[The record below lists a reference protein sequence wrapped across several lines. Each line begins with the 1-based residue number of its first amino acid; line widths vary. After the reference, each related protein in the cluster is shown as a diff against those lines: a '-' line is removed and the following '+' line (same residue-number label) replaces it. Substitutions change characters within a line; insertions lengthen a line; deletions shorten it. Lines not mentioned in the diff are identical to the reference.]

1 MLAGVYWIVHPA
13 STVPALLWEVDAG
26 RGGCVAVEAVRFGG
40 GGGCES
46 NQRGLEMDEPT
57 DSSRIEAVSE

>member
-26 RGGCVAVEAVRFGG
+26 RGMCGGGGSALWGG